1 MMKVSASKPKSPR
14 SDFARSALAVAV
26 GAALAYGG
34 MQLFARVYPAPEQPT
49 TIKLAPAPVAAP
61 ASASSPA
68 TPAVA
73 PIEPVA
79 PGEDP
84 WWRGDAAFWQEQAR
98 LNSAAVAPQYREL
111 QFAWSER
118 MAALAKQRAAED
130 TGKRDPATMQAKDAQ
145 TTELHVQP
153 RSKQ

>member
-14 SDFARSALAVAV
+14 SEFARSALAVAV
-26 GAALAYGG
+26 GAALAYGAAH
-34 MQLFARVYPAPEQPT
+34 LFARFYPAQQQAAPT
-49 TIKLAPAPVAAP
+49 TIKVSPAPAAAP
-61 ASASSPA
+61 K
-68 TPAVA
+68 VA
-73 PIEPVA
+73 PVEPVA

-84 WWRGDAAFWQEQAR
+84 WWRGDTEFWQEQAR

-118 MAALAKQRAAED
+118 MAALAKQRAQQD
-130 TGKRDPATMQAKDAQ
+130 GSKRDPSTLQAKDAQ
-145 TTELHVQP
+145 TTELHIQS

>member
-1 MMKVSASKPKSPR
+1 MKASASNSKSPR
-14 SDFARSALAVAV
+14 SDFSRSALAVAV

-34 MQLFARVYPAPEQPT
+34 MQLFTRLYPAPEQPT
-49 TIKLAPAPVAAP
+49 TIKLAPASTPAPAP
-61 ASASSPA
+61 ASAA
-68 TPAVA
+68 KVA
-73 PIEPVA
+73 PAEPVA

-118 MAALAKQRAAED
+118 MAALAKQRAEQD
-130 TGKRDPATMQAKDAQ
+130 IGKRDPATLQANDAQ

-153 RSKQ
+153 RNKP